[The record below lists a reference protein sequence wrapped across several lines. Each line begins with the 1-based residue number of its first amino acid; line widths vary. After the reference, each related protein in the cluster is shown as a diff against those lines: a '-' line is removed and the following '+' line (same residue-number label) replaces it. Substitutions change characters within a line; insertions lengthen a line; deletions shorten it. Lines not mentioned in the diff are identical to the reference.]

1 MMADITHR
9 NPLAWNSLE
18 RWVPVSKLPLTDEEL
33 DVLGDFLDDV
43 EGPQDRLALSA
54 FDGFVAALGV
64 AHEQLQPSEWLELVL
79 GTSEDDVDD
88 EIVELL
94 VRHAGNVR
102 EQLQAGDED
111 FLPIFDLFTG
121 EDDQEQ
127 VSPIQ
132 WCAGFLLATDA
143 FPNVFAKIDHDDEAV
158 NLMLPIV
165 VFGTEEGLDALDEND
180 EEGFAESLMDAIQP
194 SVLALVKYF
203 SD

>member
-1 MMADITHR
+1 MMADVTHR

-33 DVLGDFLDDV
+33 DVLGNFLDDV

-79 GTSEDDVDD
+79 GTSEDDVDG

>member
-1 MMADITHR
+1 MMADINHR